1 MLFSRSNAEMSSSTS
16 SVSLSHSLFLI
27 PLLVGLMLQ
36 GISSTSAAPATA
48 PAPVQHTFQS
58 SYSRN
63 TTHDAAKKAASLSK
77 PAKSDANRLN
87 TANPQK
93 LDLTPWNEVHQI
105 ALPIPESHVMNKT
118 IISNGTSPSSSS
130 SSSNITNSSL
140 TNHTS
145 ISNSSLTSSTN
156 RVQALSTKKKTTH
169 KKKKKKVHHKKKPKK
184 TKKKKTKAKGTTT
197 TSKQNSIATKTSAIT
212 QATSIP
218 TTSNSDDCSDE
229 ITSFPSVKTANSSGS
244 CFPALDF
251 NMPSSVPS
259 SLDGW
264 WCSPTDEYAFLG
276 FSYEISACQSQS
288 QLISEFK
295 DARNTFNARYVRLY
309 GACDDANYYSKVVEA
324 AWQAGIGIH
333 ALIWFGFDGDDK
345 WIGRRDS
352 LLSQLHSN
360 PKAKFVTRGVQFGS
374 EPLYDWVMSGTD
386 LAKQVKSAQAN
397 LKDLQ
402 INVTVSDMAY
412 GYQSQQDSGSQDVL
426 DAIDFVDA
434 HMLPYFAQDA
444 ATGDKAWHNDAND
457 MNFFLQKTSN
467 KKIYWSQNG
476 WPSSHDCNAG
486 VCPNSKNAVSNVASE
501 KAYYDLLDSK
511 CTTIKSYPLGGV
523 GWFAHIYSD
532 TQEPGYGIYDV
543 NGKLKFDFKPRT
555 SC

>member
-1 MLFSRSNAEMSSSTS
+1 
-16 SVSLSHSLFLI
+16 
-27 PLLVGLMLQ
+27 MLQ
-36 GISSTSAAPATA
+36 GISSTSAAPATS
-48 PAPVQHTFQS
+48 PVQHTFQS
-58 SYSRN
+58 TYSRN

-77 PAKSDANRLN
+77 ATKSDANQLN
-87 TANPQK
+87 AANPQA
-93 LDLTPWNEVHQI
+93 LDLTPWNEVHEI
-105 ALPIPESHVMNKT
+105 ALPIPASHVMNKT
-118 IISNGTSPSSSS
+118 VISNGTSPSSSS
-130 SSSNITNSSL
+130 SNMNSTL

-145 ISNSSLTSSTN
+145 ISNSSLTTTTTN
-156 RVQALSTKKKTTH
+156 KIQSISTKKKTTS
-169 KKKKKKVHHKKKPKK
+169 KKKKKVVSKTKAKK
-184 TKKKKTKAKGTTT
+184 TKKKKTKAKSN
-197 TSKQNSIATKTSAIT
+197 TSTVKQDNLATKSSANT
-212 QATSIP
+212 QAASQTPIP
-218 TTSNSDDCSDE
+218 STTDSDDCSDE
-229 ITSFPSVKTANSSGS
+229 SSAFPSVKTSSSNQS

-251 NMPSSVPS
+251 NMPSNVPD

-288 QLISEFK
+288 QLIKEFK
-295 DARNTFNARYVRLY
+295 DARKTFDARYVRLY
-309 GACDDANYYSKVVEA
+309 GACDDTNYYNKVVEA

-345 WIGRRDS
+345 WKSRRDS
-352 LLSQLHSN
+352 LFSQLHSN
-360 PKAKFVTRGVQFGS
+360 PKAKYVTRGVQFGS

-386 LAKQVKSAQAN
+386 LAKQVKSAQAS

-412 GYQSQQDSGSQDVL
+412 GYQSQSDSGSQDVL

-457 MNFFLQKTSN
+457 MNYFLKNAPN
-467 KKIYWSQNG
+467 KKIYWSENG
-476 WPSSHDCNAG
+476 WPSTHDCNAG
-486 VCPNSKNAVSNVASE
+486 VCPNSPNAVSSVASE

-511 CTTIKSYPLGGV
+511 CTTMKSYPLGGV

-532 TQEPGYGIYDV
+532 SQEPGYGIYDV
-543 NGKLKFDFKPRT
+543 NGKLKFDFNPRT